1 MSKVICKWC
10 GKPFEKETDTP
21 KVRMRYYHKE
31 CYAEYKEA
39 KKNALAFIDKIMELY
54 NNWGLEPNWNRIA
67 FQLKSMLSEG
77 KTYEVLIDRLN
88 KYVQSPFFNLK
99 KAKGGIGFLFYEP
112 YDSEPITKEEAVERI
127 VD

>member
-10 GKPFEKETDTP
+10 GKQFEKEADTP
-21 KVRMRYYHKE
+21 KIRMRYCHKE
-31 CYAEYKEA
+31 CFAEYIAA
-39 KKNALAFIDKIMELY
+39 KKNASAFIDKIMELY
-54 NNWGLEPNWNRIA
+54 DNWCLEPNWNKIA
-67 FQLKSMLSEG
+67 FQLKSMLSDG
-77 KTYEVLIDRLN
+77 KTYEILTDRLN

>member
-10 GKPFEKETDTP
+10 GKQFEKEANTP
-21 KVRMRYYHKE
+21 KIRMRYCHKE
-31 CYAEYKEA
+31 CFAEYIAA
-39 KKNALAFIDKIMELY
+39 KKKALEFTDKIMELY
-54 NNWGLEPNWNRIA
+54 DIWCLEPNWNKIV
-67 FQLKSMLSEG
+67 FQLKRMLSDG

-88 KYVQSPFFNLK
+88 KCVQSPFFDLK